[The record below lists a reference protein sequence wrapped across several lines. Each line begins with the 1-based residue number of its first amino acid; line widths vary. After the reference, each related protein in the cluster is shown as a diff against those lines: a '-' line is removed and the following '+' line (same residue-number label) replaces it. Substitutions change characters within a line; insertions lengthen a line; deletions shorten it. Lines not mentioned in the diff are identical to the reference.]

1 MFLSGAGR
9 AGRAAG
15 TATREEKEMTRLVPL
30 FAIVSLLFAAGYTYA
45 VRPVQNH
52 TTPAAPPPETTS
64 EKTVAAE
71 GLIEPES
78 ENISL
83 SSAVSGLVT
92 RVYVKTGD
100 RVRGGQ
106 PLFSLDDREVAADL
120 GVKRAMLESARARLA
135 KFQQAPRPE
144 EVPPA
149 QAKVD
154 EAQALLADAE
164 VQVQLIESVTD
175 RRAVREEDV
184 RRRRLNF
191 EAASSRLRQAETELA
206 LVKAGT
212 WSADLTISK
221 ADVDQAAA
229 AVRQDEINI
238 ERLTVHAPVD
248 GVVLQNKVRVGQYA
262 QAGLAAEPLMVFGA
276 GKGLH
281 VRASIDEND
290 AWRVQAGAPAVAHLR
305 GNSRISYPLEFIRFE
320 PYVIP
325 KKSLTGTATERVD
338 TRVLEVVYRFKDAQ
352 AQVFDGQQLD
362 IFIQTNVAA
371 NTAAG
376 GVQ

>member
-1 MFLSGAGR
+1 MKRLIPIF
-9 AGRAAG
+9 
-15 TATREEKEMTRLVPL
+15 AT
-30 FAIVSLLFAAGYTYA
+30 VSLLFAAGYTYA
-45 VRPVQNH
+45 VRPVKNQ

-64 EKTVAAE
+64 ERTVAAE

-78 ENISL
+78 ENIAL

-92 RVYVKTGD
+92 RLYVKTGD
-100 RVRGGQ
+100 RVRAGQ
-106 PLFSLDDREVAADL
+106 PLFSLDDRELVADL
-120 GVKRAMLESARARLA
+120 GVKKAMLEAAQARLS

-154 EAQALLADAE
+154 EAKSLAADAE

-184 RRRRLNF
+184 RRRRLNL
-191 EAASSRLRQAETELA
+191 EAAKSRLRQAETELA
-206 LVKAGT
+206 LVNAGT
-212 WSADLTISK
+212 WSADLTIAKSE
-221 ADVDQAAA
+221 VDQAAA

-238 ERLTVHAPVD
+238 DRLTVRAPVD
-248 GVVLQNKVRVGQYA
+248 GVILQNKVRVGQYA
-262 QAGLAAEPLMVFGA
+262 QVGPTSEPLMVFGA

-290 AWRVQAGAPAVAHLR
+290 AWRVQAGTPAVAHLR
-305 GNSRISYPLEFIRFE
+305 GNSRKTYALEFVRFE

-325 KKSLTGTATERVD
+325 KKSLTGAATERVD
-338 TRVLEVVYRFKDAQ
+338 TRVLEVLYRFKDPTAK
-352 AQVFDGQQLD
+352 VFDGQQLD
-362 IFIQTNVAA
+362 IFIETNVA
-371 NTAAG
+371 G
-376 GVQ
+376 GMQ